1 MSKFLQT
8 TNEGWGFYGTCLNNG
23 RNAKKEWKK
32 AMKLL
37 VEEQELSQEQAR
49 DLLDSKWGRHAANE
63 LDCGHSLKWQVETW
77 RSYFFESLAAI

>member
-1 MSKFLQT
+1 
-8 TNEGWGFYGTCLNNG
+8 
-23 RNAKKEWKK
+23 
-32 AMKLL
+32 MKLL